1 MLILGTIR
9 TPAGKQQF
17 ILPGGFRLVWVTGF
31 NHNTL
36 FS

>member
-17 ILPGGFRLVWVTGF
+17 ILPGAGGVQAGMGNWV
-31 NHNTL
+31 
-36 FS
+36 